1 MSVDLDRLIER
12 ADELWE
18 ESILPSLTE
27 FIAIEALSPSFEP
40 NWKAKGELDSAIDL
54 FSNWLEEQQLDGMTY
69 DVHTIDGRTPILL
82 VTVEGTGP
90 GEVIFYSH
98 LDKQPSRA
106 KLWSEGLHL
115 SLIHI

>member
-40 NWKAKGELDSAIDL
+40 NWKINKNP
-54 FSNWLEEQQLDGMTY
+54 F
-69 DVHTIDGRTPILL
+69 
-82 VTVEGTGP
+82 
-90 GEVIFYSH
+90 
-98 LDKQPSRA
+98 DK
-106 KLWSEGLHL
+106 E
-115 SLIHI
+115 